1 MSARASRAQV
11 IAESREVLAHHARTF
26 DLAGRFLGPARR
38 DEAAVVY
45 AFCRLVDDLVDEASD
60 LASGSAALAQVE
72 AELQGLA
79 PARPLVTVFGELL
92 DEYGIDRAVAL
103 ELIAGV
109 RSDSGPVALADD
121 AALLRYCY
129 RVAGTVGLMMCGVLG
144 VRDRV
149 AAPFAVDLGVAMQL
163 TNICRDVAEDARRGR
178 VYLPATR
185 LARVGTSPADVLDG
199 AAPGQ
204 ALADTVL
211 DLLALADRHYASADL
226 GMRDIPWRSRLAIL
240 IASRVYR
247 AIGQVLRARGGDTTQ
262 GRAVVPPLAKLGW
275 SALALARFVLT
286 LLPAGPRPR
295 HDPTLHRWLAG
306 LPGADPEAGNPA
318 RPARGSRMGALRLIF
333 SRASEPDAT

>member
-1 MSARASRAQV
+1 VSAAARRARV

-26 DLAGRFLGPARR
+26 ELAGRFLGPARR

-60 LASGSAALAQVE
+60 LASGFSALAEVE
-72 AELQGLA
+72 AELRDQA
-79 PARPLVTVFGELL
+79 PARPLVAVFAELM
-92 DEYGIDRAVAL
+92 DEYGVDRGVAL

-144 VRDRV
+144 VRDPI
-149 AAPFAVDLGVAMQL
+149 AAPFALDLGVAMQL

-185 LARVGTSPADVLDG
+185 LATVGTSPADLLDG
-199 AAPGQ
+199 AAPAPAIAGI
-204 ALADTVL
+204 VL
-211 DLLALADRHYASADL
+211 DLLGLADRHYASADL
-226 GMRDIPWRSRLAIL
+226 GMRFIPWRSRLAIL
-240 IASRVYR
+240 VASRVYR
-247 AIGQVLRARGGDTTQ
+247 AIGLVLRRRGGDPMP
-262 GRAVVPPLAKLGW
+262 GRAVVPTLEKLVW
-275 SALALARFVLT
+275 SAAAVARFALT
-286 LLPAGPRPR
+286 LLPGGPTPR

-306 LPGADPEAGNPA
+306 LPGADPEAGKPA
-318 RPARGSRMGALRLIF
+318 RTARSGRFGALRLIF
-333 SRASEPDAT
+333 SRNSESAS

>member
-11 IAESREVLAHHARTF
+11 VAESREVLAHHARTF

-60 LASGSAALAQVE
+60 LASGSVALAQVE

-79 PARPLVTVFGELL
+79 PARPLVAVFGELM

-144 VRDRV
+144 VRDKV

-185 LARVGTSPADVLDG
+185 LARLGTSPTDLLDG
-199 AAPGQ
+199 AAPGP
-204 ALADTVL
+204 ALAEVVL

-226 GMRDIPWRSRLAIL
+226 GMRFIPWRSRLAIL

-247 AIGQVLRARGGDTTQ
+247 AIGLVLRRRGGDPMR
-262 GRAVVPPLAKLGW
+262 GRAVVPTLTKLGW
-275 SALALARFVLT
+275 TALAVARFALS
-286 LLPAGPRPR
+286 LLPDGPRPS
-295 HDPTLHRWLAG
+295 HDPALHRWLAG
-306 LPGADPEAGNPA
+306 LPGADPEAGKPVRQA
-318 RPARGSRMGALRLIF
+318 PSRRTGALRLIF
-333 SRASEPDAT
+333 SRAGEPGA